1 MWRSRPRRT
10 PERRGLRADRFRMK
24 ICFLMYQGNMY
35 SGGQGV
41 YLYYLTR
48 ELARMG
54 HDVHVIAGPPYPTLD
69 ESVTAHNIRD
79 YSYWTYHHMKQDF
92 IFNRPPASYFHPWN
106 FYEFASTRVNLS
118 SLLANFSIRAYFK
131 LRELSKEHRFDV
143 VHDNQTLS
151 YGVWAV
157 HKSGFPLVATI
168 HHPLKYD
175 LRNALRQSRSTYEK
189 ARRILWSPWMM
200 QEWAAKAVDR
210 VIVVSETSRV
220 DVEEAFQLPPE
231 RVRTVYN
238 GIDTETFR
246 PLPGVERQ
254 PNKLLY
260 VGNSE
265 DRNKGARFFIEALN
279 LLKDELDF
287 HVTFVDNEKWL
298 LKLVPPLVDAYGL
311 NSRIEFTGRVP
322 TADLVRHYNEAKL
335 LVTSSVHEGFGLPLA
350 EAMACGTPTVAT
362 EIGAYKEIVEHGVS
376 GWLVPPSNPQALAD
390 AIRMM
395 WNDASLRQRLSAG
408 GRERIQRKFNWRKA
422 AEETLAVYE
431 EIVPPRRRTF
441 TAARATE
448 PGA

>member
-1 MWRSRPRRT
+1 
-10 PERRGLRADRFRMK
+10 MK

-69 ESVTAHNIRD
+69 EAVTAHNIRD

-151 YGVWAV
+151 YGVWAI

-175 LRNALRQSRSTYEK
+175 LRNALRQARSTYEK

-200 QEWAAKAVDR
+200 QEWAAKGVDR

-279 LLKDELDF
+279 LLKDDLDF
-287 HVTFVDNEKWL
+287 HVTFVDNEKWM
-298 LKLVPPLVDAYGL
+298 LKLVPPLVDKYGL

-322 TADLVRHYNEAKL
+322 TAELVQHYNEAKL

-376 GWLVPPSNPQALAD
+376 GWLVPPSNPQALAE

-408 GRERIQRKFNWRKA
+408 GRQRIEQKFNWRKA

-441 TAARATE
+441 TAAGASK